1 MNYELRAVIKW
12 SGDRVTRAIMN
23 YELWIKSGDQ
33 VKWWSS
39 DKSNYELWVMNYE
52 LRAGKSNY
60 ELWVMNYERW
70 KSDEVIKSGNQVKK
84 WSSEEERAVMS

>member
-1 MNYELRAVIKW
+1 MSYELWIMSGNQVKRKEQLWIRNYELWAVIKW
-12 SGDRVTRAIMN
+12 RG
-23 YELWIKSGDQ
+23 
-33 VKWWSS
+33 
-39 DKSNYELWVMNYE
+39 KSNYELWVMNYE